1 MTYARLLTFT
11 LAVARSMILVVVIA
25 LSHSD
30 SLVDFC
36 KDTCFVLLCVSPTS
50 FNICP
55 FQGTDV
61 ILLVIAVLDKK
72 LCSIEFIFA
81 RISYRDQQQ

>member
-11 LAVARSMILVVVIA
+11 LAVARSMILVVVTA
-25 LSHSD
+25 LSHLD

-36 KDTCFVLLCVSPTS
+36 EDMCFVLLFVSPTS

-55 FQGTDV
+55 FQGTGV
-61 ILLVIAVLDKK
+61 ILLVIVVLDRK

-81 RISYRDQQQ
+81 RISYREQQ